1 MNPSKISKGYVF
13 SLIKLISL
21 ILFLSLYV
29 EKLVEA
35 APVSREYTIKA
46 SLVSKFIDFL
56 KWPNSQSP
64 EIELSQY
71 ALCIIGT
78 NKFGNLFSIAKD
90 EGVLKKDI
98 VVYENVSEG
107 DLKKCDIAFIT
118 GKNDD
123 KLQRILKI
131 LNGNPTLIIGES
143 EGYASLGVGINF
155 IERNNKVKFEI
166 NRMAL
171 KRQGIEISSFLLNL
185 AIIVKDNPL

>member
-1 MNPSKISKGYVF
+1 MNPSKLSKGYIF
-13 SLIKLISL
+13 SFIKLISL
-21 ILFLSLYV
+21 FLFFSLQM

-35 APVSREYTIKA
+35 VPVNREYTIKA

-56 KWPNSQSP
+56 RWPNTPNQ
-64 EIELSQY
+64 ETELPKY
-71 ALCIIGT
+71 ALCVIGT

-90 EGVLKKDI
+90 EGILKKNI
-98 VVYENVSEG
+98 IIYENVP
-107 DLKKCDIAFIT
+107 DKVLKKCDIVFVT

-123 KLQRILKI
+123 DFQHILKV

-143 EGYASLGVGINF
+143 EGYGSLGAGINF